1 MIPEPSSIKCLFM
14 FYGEFLHSID
24 RKGRLF
30 LPAKFRETAK
40 THFIEKFY
48 VTRGLD
54 KCLFMFS
61 EEEWR
66 AQEAK
71 FKAISFT
78 KQQSRVF
85 NRLYFSGAAEVLWDK
100 QGRVLLPQ
108 YLKDFAEIKK
118 DVIIVGV
125 SNRIEIWSK
134 DKWQEFYGNSKQS
147 FEDIAEKLMDA

>member
-1 MIPEPSSIKCLFM
+1 M
-14 FYGEFLHSID
+14 FYGEYLHSID
-24 RKGRLF
+24 RKGRLI
-30 LPAKFRETAK
+30 LPAKFREVAK
-40 THFIEKFY
+40 AHFVEKFL

-66 AQEAK
+66 AQENK

-78 KQQSRVF
+78 KQEARTF
-85 NRLYFSGAAEVLWDK
+85 NRLYFSGAVEVLPDK
-100 QGRVLLPQ
+100 QGRILLPQ

-134 DKWQEFYGNSKQS
+134 DKWQSFYGNSRGA
-147 FEDIAEKLMDA
+147 FEEIAEKLIDI